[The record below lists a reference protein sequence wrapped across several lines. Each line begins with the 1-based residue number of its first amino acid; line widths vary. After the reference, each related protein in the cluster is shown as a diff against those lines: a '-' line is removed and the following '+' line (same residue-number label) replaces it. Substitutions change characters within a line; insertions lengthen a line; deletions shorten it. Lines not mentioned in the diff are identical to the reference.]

1 MEAERKVC
9 RHKQEVMNIS
19 TEAEALKNTKQ
30 PPNAYDTPGSKYIW
44 SFDTHSSNKEEVGRG
59 RSELRSNSERAL

>member
-1 MEAERKVC
+1 
-9 RHKQEVMNIS
+9 MNIS